1 MRRSTFLLPL
11 LLLAFHSAAQ
21 SGAQFHWPLDE
32 VAGPVAND
40 VAGGTSGVLQGSVLW
55 DPDGGHHQGA
65 ARFDGVDDRI
75 LLGPCDMTTG
85 GTGFSISVWVKPDF
99 VTAQERTII
108 AKTSGPAASDHIWSL
123 AFVNATA
130 LRFRL
135 RAGGSTTELSSPP
148 STLFSGT
155 WYHLVASYDGAVM
168 RIHVN
173 GALMASTAKT
183 GSLGFFPQSPAS
195 LAAQST
201 GTFAFSGWVDDVRIY
216 DRGLTDAEIITL
228 LFETLTTEVVEHE
241 RAHVDAAGMLRLP
254 QGDWERMRVMDLG
267 GRILLD
273 ERTSGRNTMHTGTLT
288 AGMFLVCLE
297 GPGVQ
302 RVSPVFV
309 P

>member
-1 MRRSTFLLPL
+1 MKRSLILLPAALAL
-11 LLLAFHSAAQ
+11 LNVPAQ

-32 VAGPVAND
+32 LGGAVAND

-155 WYHLVASYDGAVM
+155 WYHLVASYDGAMM

-228 LFETLTTEVVEHE
+228 LFETLSTEVGEHE

-254 QGDWERMRVMDLG
+254 QGDWERLRVMDLG

-302 RVSPVFV
+302 SVSSVFV